1 VIVRA
6 LLPVGT
12 CAFALCCASTAA
24 WAHEADQDRLQRGV
38 LRIERTI
45 AYYQTHPVGPSPT
58 VEPAEDPRFLLG
70 QAEIDLALGQP
81 ERALRRV
88 LAQLEAPSFAASEA
102 YVPAL
107 LLASEVL
114 ERSGEDFGAM
124 ALSRRALAAPG
135 AEPAA
140 VAEAGARWFRLAR
153 RHQRQDGALEIYEA
167 MRAGG
172 ALAAADADLAGQA
185 RYEVAF
191 ALRRKDR
198 ARARRI
204 LSKVDSGSRFGSRA
218 AYLAGVLF
226 VEDGNLGDAEAWFS
240 ALKDW
245 PIPPRLRALEATA
258 DMEREVRGLAALSAG
273 RLLYE
278 RGALEEAY
286 AAYQDVPAD
295 TPMFQEACW
304 EQAYLTLEMERPRE
318 ALDRLACYEDLG
330 AMGERFVDARLFGA
344 SLLAH
349 LRRYE
354 DSLATYAELETR
366 FAEQKATFDAFM
378 AEVGDASEF
387 LFQGMERSAVA
398 RAEAL
403 DRGDGLSHPLSPG
416 PPTLF
421 GDAWTASV
429 DQAYRVERGVAEAS
443 ADLSSVA
450 DQVAR
455 YQAQLASPEA
465 FPDVRFRRQNMRK
478 LLGELDHLLQHLG
491 AGGPSRPQAHLG
503 GAVAAGRDSPA
514 DLRDRLRIAQRQLQA
529 DLTRLEARAQSAFA
543 DARGRLA
550 AVEQELDALRREA
563 EALARRADPAAD
575 AAAEDALQ
583 QVGRFLEDA
592 VMRAEVG
599 VLDTFWLK
607 KQQRTRDIE
616 RLLEKK
622 AETEKQARSAVE
634 ALSEL

>member
-1 VIVRA
+1 VGFWSSACA
-6 LLPVGT
+6 L
-12 CAFALCCASTAA
+12 ALYASTSA
-24 WAHEADQDRLQRGV
+24 WAHDADQARLQRGV

-45 AYYQTHPVGPSPT
+45 AYYQTHPVGPSAT
-58 VEPAEDPRFLLG
+58 VAPVEDPRFLLG

-88 LAQLEAPSFAASEA
+88 LAQLETPSFAASEA

-107 LLASEVL
+107 LLASEIL

-124 ALSRRALAAPG
+124 ALARRALDAPG
-135 AEPAA
+135 AEPEAL
-140 VAEAGARWFRLAR
+140 AEAGARWFRLAR
-153 RHQRQDGALEIYEA
+153 RHQRRDGTLEVFEA

-172 ALAAADADLAGQA
+172 ALVAADADLAGQA
-185 RYEVAF
+185 RYELAF
-191 ALRRKDR
+191 ALRRQDR

-204 LSKVDSGSRFGSRA
+204 LAEVDSGSRFGSRA

-226 VEDGNLGDAEAWFS
+226 VEDGNLSDAEAWFS

-245 PIPPRLRALEATA
+245 PIPRRLQELEATA
-258 DMEREVRGLAALSAG
+258 DLEREVRGLAALSAG

-318 ALDRLACYEDLG
+318 ALDRLTCYEDQG
-330 AMGERFVDARLFGA
+330 AAGERFVDARLFEA

-354 DSLATYAELETR
+354 DSLAAYAELEAR
-366 FAEQKATFDAFM
+366 FAEQKAVFDQFM
-378 AEVGDASEF
+378 AELGDASAF
-387 LFQGMERSAVA
+387 LFRGMERSALA
-398 RAEAL
+398 RAEAV
-403 DRGDGLSHPLSPG
+403 DRGGELSHPLSPG
-416 PPTLF
+416 PATLL
-421 GDAWTASV
+421 GDAWTPSV

-450 DQVAR
+450 DRVAR
-455 YQAQLASPEA
+455 YQAQLYSPDA

-478 LLGELDHLLQHLG
+478 LLGELDHLLYHLG
-491 AGGPSRPQAHLG
+491 EGGPSRPQAHLG
-503 GAVAAGRDSPA
+503 GAVAAGRGSPA
-514 DLRDRLRIAQRQLQA
+514 DLRGRLRSARRQLQA
-529 DLTRLEARAQSAFA
+529 DLTRLEARSRASFA
-543 DARGRLA
+543 EAKERLA
-550 AVEQELDALRREA
+550 AVERELEALRREA
-563 EALARRADPAAD
+563 EALAQRADPEAE
-575 AAAEDALQ
+575 AAARDALEE
-583 QVGRFLEDA
+583 VRRFIGEA
-592 VMRAEVG
+592 AMRAEVG

-616 RLLEKK
+616 RLLEQKSQ
-622 AETEKQARSAVE
+622 TEEQARRAVE
-634 ALSEL
+634 SLSGW